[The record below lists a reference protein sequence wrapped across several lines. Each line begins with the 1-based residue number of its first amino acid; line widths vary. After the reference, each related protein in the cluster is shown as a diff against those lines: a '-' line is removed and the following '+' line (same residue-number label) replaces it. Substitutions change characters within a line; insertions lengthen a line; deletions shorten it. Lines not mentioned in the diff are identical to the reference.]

1 MYVAICGPKGKE
13 SVSIREDYIPQGS
26 DKKKTRVIKNLGP
39 LRSLIKD
46 DPDYII
52 RLKAEVKKESQRIK
66 DEGNVIIL
74 ASTEEINSASD
85 SYRYVTIGHCL
96 ARKIWSSL
104 ELDSILPESLFTAVL
119 KAICGDVSSFYGMME
134 HPDQEKELLPEQ
146 IIRQIADSISR
157 VMERNLSEAFCID
170 IGRNVFLFDGNMI
183 PISVSTF
190 DGKSIDSFLN
200 AIRRARKGFI
210 IDSITVMPSRHLS
223 SEEDLALISDEGY
236 GFIAYSAWM
245 SEITGSEYSCKAK
258 MRLSETEIVKTG
270 KTGAPKKYRNI
281 STKTRIFR
289 QEQILMTDIETDEKE
304 AFDLYERRLWLEDEM
319 RKLPS
324 TDTLVIFLCLIL
336 IGYMQYKAGK
346 EISLKQA
353 ILGASAIIV
362 GTDNPS
368 FLITATNLYIE
379 TAKALDA
386 QTLRKT
392 MSVKQIN
399 ELFATKSN

>member
-39 LRSLIKD
+39 LRNLIKD

-52 RLKAEVKKESQRIK
+52 RLKAEVKKESQNIK

-134 HPDQEKELLPEQ
+134 HPDQELLLEQ

-170 IGRNVFLFDGNMI
+170 IGRNVYLFDGNMI

-200 AIRRARKGFI
+200 AIRRARKDFI

-223 SEEDLALISDEGY
+223 SEENLALISDEGY

-258 MRLSETEIVKTG
+258 IRLSETEIVMTG
-270 KTGAPKKYRNI
+270 KAGAPRKYRNI

-304 AFDLYERRLWLEDEM
+304 AFDLYEYRLWLEDEI
-319 RKLPS
+319 RKLSS

-336 IGYMQYKAGK
+336 IGYLQYKAGK

-353 ILGASAIIV
+353 ILSASAIIV

-368 FLITATNLYIE
+368 FIVTVTDLYIE
-379 TAKALDA
+379 AAKALDA

-392 MSVKQIN
+392 MYVKQIN
-399 ELFATKSN
+399 EIFETKLN

>member
-26 DKKKTRVIKNLGP
+26 DKKKIRVIKNLGP
-39 LRSLIKD
+39 LRNLIKD

-74 ASTEEINSASD
+74 ASTEEINRASD

-119 KAICGDVSSFYGMME
+119 KAICGDVFSFYGMME
-134 HPDQEKELLPEQ
+134 HPDQEKESLLEQ
-146 IIRQIADSISR
+146 IIRQIADSISW

-170 IGRNVFLFDGNMI
+170 IGGNVFLFDGNMI

-258 MRLSETEIVKTG
+258 MRLSETEIMKTG
-270 KTGAPKKYRNI
+270 KAGAPKKYRNI

-304 AFDLYERRLWLEDEM
+304 AFDLYEHRLWLEDEM
-319 RKLPS
+319 RKLSS

-336 IGYMQYKAGK
+336 IEYLQYKAGK

-368 FLITATNLYIE
+368 FLVTVTDLYIE
-379 TAKALDA
+379 AARALDT

>member
-26 DKKKTRVIKNLGP
+26 DKKKIRVIKNLGP
-39 LRSLIKD
+39 LRNLIKD

-74 ASTEEINSASD
+74 ASTEEINRASD

-119 KAICGDVSSFYGMME
+119 KAICGDVFSFYGMME
-134 HPDQEKELLPEQ
+134 HPDQEKESLLEQ
-146 IIRQIADSISR
+146 IIRQIADSISW

-170 IGRNVFLFDGNMI
+170 IGGNVFLFDGNMI

-270 KTGAPKKYRNI
+270 KAGAPKKYRNI

-289 QEQILMTDIETDEKE
+289 QEQILMTDIETDERE

-319 RKLPS
+319 RKLSS

-336 IGYMQYKAGK
+336 IEYLQYKAGK

-368 FLITATNLYIE
+368 FLVTVTDLYIE
-379 TAKALDA
+379 AARALDT

>member
-13 SVSIREDYIPQGS
+13 SVSIREDYTPLDSG
-26 DKKKTRVIKNLGP
+26 KKKTRIIKNLGP
-39 LRSLIKD
+39 LRNLIKE
-46 DPDYII
+46 DPEYINKL
-52 RLKAEVKKESQRIK
+52 RNEVKKESQRIK
-66 DEGNVIIL
+66 DEENVIIL

-85 SYRYVTIGHCL
+85 SYRYVTIGHCI

-134 HPDQEKELLPEQ
+134 HPDQEKELLLEQ

-157 VMERNLSEAFCID
+157 VMERNLSEAFCVD

-183 PISVSTF
+183 PVSVSTF
-190 DGKSIDSFLN
+190 DGKSIDSFLD
-200 AIRRARKGFI
+200 AIRRARKDFI

-270 KTGAPKKYRNI
+270 KAGAPKKYRNI
-281 STKTRIFR
+281 STKTIIFR

-304 AFDLYERRLWLEDEM
+304 AFDLYEHRLWLEDEM
-319 RKLPS
+319 RKLSS

-336 IGYMQYKAGK
+336 IGYLQYKAGK

-368 FLITATNLYIE
+368 FLVTVTDLYIE
-379 TAKALDA
+379 AAKALNA

-392 MSVKQIN
+392 MSTKQIN
-399 ELFATKSN
+399 ELFAMKSN